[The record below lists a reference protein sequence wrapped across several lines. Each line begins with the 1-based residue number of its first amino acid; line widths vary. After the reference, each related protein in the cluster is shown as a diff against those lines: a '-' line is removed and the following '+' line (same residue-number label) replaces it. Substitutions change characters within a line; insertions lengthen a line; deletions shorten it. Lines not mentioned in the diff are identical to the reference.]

1 MCNEE
6 FAKRLEIAIKKIG
19 GVGLAC
25 SKAGITYPT
34 LTRWKEGT
42 SDPKLSN
49 IVAFAKA
56 ANVSLDW
63 LVSGSSD
70 ETEDAEDGKVNA
82 AIPDIAAIS
91 AAKGISVEEAIDA
104 LKTMIQ
110 DSQLKLTETEA
121 FLLKEFRFLDSDQQR
136 LVIRFIMGGLD
147 SPKNSGNK
155 GIFDSPDAR
164 IKNSF
169 KG

>member
-63 LVSGSSD
+63 LVSGSGGD
-70 ETEDAEDGKVNA
+70 IEDINA
-82 AIPDIAAIS
+82 VMPDIAIMS
-91 AAKGISVEEAIDA
+91 AERGISVEDAIDT
-104 LKTMIQ
+104 LKAMIQ
-110 DSQLKLTETEA
+110 DTQPKLTEEEA
-121 FLLKEFRFLDSDQQR
+121 FLLKEFRVLDSDQQR
-136 LVIRFIMGGLD
+136 LMLRFIIGGFD
-147 SPKNSGNK
+147 SLNNSGSK
-155 GIFDSPDAR
+155 GIFNSPDSR
-164 IKNSF
+164 IENSF

>member
-63 LVSGSSD
+63 LVSGSGAD
-70 ETEDAEDGKVNA
+70 IEEINA
-82 AIPDIAAIS
+82 VMPDIAIMS
-91 AAKGISVEEAIDA
+91 AERGISVEEAIDT
-104 LKTMIQ
+104 LKAMIQ
-110 DSQLKLTETEA
+110 DTQPKLTEEEA
-121 FLLKEFRFLDSDQQR
+121 FLLKEFRVLDSDQQR
-136 LVIRFIMGGLD
+136 LMLRFIIGGFD
-147 SPKNSGNK
+147 SLNNGGSK
-155 GIFDSPDAR
+155 GIFNSPDSR
-164 IKNSF
+164 IENSF

>member
-1 MCNEE
+1 MCNQE
-6 FAKRLEIAIKKIG
+6 FAKRLETAIKKIG

-63 LVSGSSD
+63 LVSGSG
-70 ETEDAEDGKVNA
+70 EEVNA

-91 AAKGISVEEAIDA
+91 AAQGISVEDAIDT
-104 LKTMIQ
+104 LKAMIDTQ
-110 DSQLKLTETEA
+110 PKLTEEEA
-121 FLLKEFRFLDSDQQR
+121 FLLKEFRALDDDQR
-136 LVIRFIMGGLD
+136 RMMLRFIIGGFD
-147 SPKNSGNK
+147 SLNSSGGK
-155 GIFDSPDAR
+155 GIFNSPDAR

>member
-1 MCNEE
+1 MCNKE
-6 FAKRLEIAIKKIG
+6 FAERLEIAIKKIG

-49 IVAFAKA
+49 IVAFAEA

-63 LVSGSSD
+63 LVNGSGGD
-70 ETEDAEDGKVNA
+70 NKGVGT

-91 AAKGISVEEAIDA
+91 AEKGISIEEAIDT
-104 LKTMIQ
+104 LKNMIQ
-110 DSQLKLTETEA
+110 DTQPKLTEEEA
-121 FLLKEFRFLDSDQQR
+121 FLLKEFRVLDDDQKR
-136 LVIRFIMGGLD
+136 LMLRFIIGGFD
-147 SPKNSGNK
+147 SLNNSGSK
-155 GIFDSPDAR
+155 GIFNSPNSR
-164 IKNSF
+164 IKSSF
-169 KG
+169 TE

>member
-63 LVSGSSD
+63 LVSGSGGD
-70 ETEDAEDGKVNA
+70 TGDNEEVNA
-82 AIPDIAAIS
+82 SVPDIAAIS
-91 AAKGISVEEAIDA
+91 AAKGISVDEAIET

-110 DSQLKLTETEA
+110 DTQPKLTEEEA
-121 FLLKEFRFLDSDQQR
+121 FLLKEFRVLDSDQQR
-136 LVIRFIMGGLD
+136 LMLRFIIGGFDNLN
-147 SPKNSGNK
+147 NSGGK
-155 GIFDSPDAR
+155 GIFNSPDAR

>member
-6 FAKRLEIAIKKIG
+6 FAERLEIAIKKIG

-63 LVSGSSD
+63 LVSGSN
-70 ETEDAEDGKVNA
+70 EDIEDIKDVGINSE
-82 AIPDIAAIS
+82 IPNIAAIS

-104 LKTMIQ
+104 LKAMIQ
-110 DSQLKLTETEA
+110 DNQAKLTETEA
-121 FLLKEFRFLDSDQQR
+121 FLLKEFRVLDSDQQR
-136 LVIRFIMGGLD
+136 LVLRFIIGGLD
-147 SPKNSGNK
+147 SPNNNGGQ
-155 GIFDSPDAR
+155 GIFNSPDSR

>member
-1 MCNEE
+1 MCNKE
-6 FAKRLEIAIKKIG
+6 FAERLEIAIKKIG

-49 IVAFAKA
+49 VKAFAEA

-63 LVSGSSD
+63 LVNGTG
-70 ETEDAEDGKVNA
+70 EELNA
-82 AIPDIAAIS
+82 TTADIAAIS
-91 AAKGISVEEAIDA
+91 AAQGISVEDAIDT
-104 LKTMIQ
+104 LKAMIQ
-110 DSQLKLTETEA
+110 DTQPKLTEEEA
-121 FLLKEFRFLDSDQQR
+121 FLLKEFRALDDDQR
-136 LVIRFIMGGLD
+136 RMMLRFIIGGFD
-147 SPKNSGNK
+147 SLNSGGNK
-155 GIFDSPDAR
+155 GIFSSPHAQIED
-164 IKNSF
+164 SF

>member
-1 MCNEE
+1 MCNKDFE
-6 FAKRLEIAIKKIG
+6 KRLEIAIQKIG

-25 SKAGITYPT
+25 AKAGITYPT

-63 LVSGSSD
+63 LVNGLD
-70 ETEDAEDGKVNA
+70 GNTGEVNTE
-82 AIPDIAAIS
+82 IPDIAAIS
-91 AAKGISVEEAIDA
+91 AAKGISVEDAIDT
-104 LKTMIQ
+104 LKAMIDTQ
-110 DSQLKLTETEA
+110 HKLTEEER
-121 FLLKEFRFLDSDQQR
+121 FLLSEFRVLDDDQR
-136 LVIRFIMGGLD
+136 RMMLRFIIGGFD
-147 SPKNSGNK
+147 SLNSGGDKK
-155 GIFDSPDAR
+155 GIFGSPHAKIED
-164 IKNSF
+164 SF